1 MASRI
6 DDDDGDV
13 DCGNQGAV
21 GDVSVSSQGGQMQ
34 TGAASS
40 SAAGRVQ
47 EVFGDTNLSLVMV
60 VLMLLHLLQH
70 ALRDPC
76 TC

>member
-6 DDDDGDV
+6 DDDDADV
-13 DCGNQGAV
+13 DCG
-21 GDVSVSSQGGQMQ
+21 SQGTAGTMPPSSEARQIQ
-34 TGAASS
+34 AGAASS
-40 SAAGRVQ
+40 SAVGRVQ